1 MIDLDLTKLLNSRY
15 LFARR
20 PEPNSELLFTFAIL
34 FGLILI
40 SSGLLWLY
48 FSRRERYE
56 PFLMRLRIRLVRW
69 SFTTGFVGLLLI
81 FFRWQGIPYLSS
93 RFFLLLWLVI
103 STVWF
108 LTLITYLLK
117 KFPGERTITQSHQLR
132 EKYLPRAK
140 QA

>member
-117 KFPGERTITQSHQLR
+117 KFPRERTITQSHQLR

-140 QA
+140 